1 MCPKC
6 RKGTLSPVT
15 LGSSNWTC
23 NVCGYTE
30 YHSNRASVD
39 TSSSRS
45 RMNSAVSGFNDAV
58 DELHRA
64 NRAMDSISSSSR
76 SGEKSGK
83 GGWGI
88 VVVVAII
95 VFILLSN
102 G

>member
-30 YHSNRASVD
+30 YHSNHASID
-39 TSSSRS
+39 TSSSRQ

-58 DELHRA
+58 DELHRV
-64 NRAMDSISSSSR
+64 NRVERSESQSSQSR
-76 SGEKSGK
+76 EKSGK

-88 VVVVAII
+88 IVVVAII